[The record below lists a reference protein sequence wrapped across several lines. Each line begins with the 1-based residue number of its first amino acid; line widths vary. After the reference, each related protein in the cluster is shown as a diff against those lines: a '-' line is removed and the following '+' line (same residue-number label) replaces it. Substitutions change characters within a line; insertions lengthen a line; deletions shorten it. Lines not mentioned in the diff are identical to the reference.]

1 VNGDDEAWS
10 ADAAMARIDAGV
22 KRSWLATW
30 EEGSDDDD
38 SEGEDEDLIES
49 DGEDAD
55 EAEEE
60 ADGCRSRSKRRRLVA
75 RMLSAVTDAVSRE
88 NFIATVRH
96 TDTNLTLRLTVLSIA
111 PIQN

>member
-1 VNGDDEAWS
+1 MNGDDEAWS

-22 KRSWLATW
+22 QRSWLATW

-75 RMLSAVTDAVSRE
+75 SECRQRCHSVMAHAHCQSRK
-88 NFIATVRH
+88 FRSSVH
-96 TDTNLTLRLTVLSIA
+96 TNLSL
-111 PIQN
+111 

>member
-1 VNGDDEAWS
+1 MTGDDEAWS

-30 EEGSDDDD
+30 EEGSDDDND
-38 SEGEDEDLIES
+38 SEGEGEDEDLIES
-49 DGEDAD
+49 DGEDTD

-75 RMLSAVTDAVSRE
+75 RMLSAKSLKPSLSRE
-88 NFIATVRH
+88 NFIVGRV
-96 TDTNLTLRLTVLSIA
+96 TL
-111 PIQN
+111 